1 MLAASGAFNVF
12 DLVYVMTQGGP
23 VDATNVAMTDIYRE
37 AFQFYH
43 FGYSAALSVVQLGLV
58 TIVSLAILVIIGRQ
72 GKVLGEE
79 LA

>member
-37 AFQFYH
+37 AFQFYQ